1 MNIVDFEK
9 DVSQVILDRGY
20 LYYRDNKIKSY
31 KRDSDEF
38 IFNVDGTENYEVKVQ
53 IDDNNIKNS
62 RCNCP
67 YDFTF
72 TCKHEVAAY
81 YKIREIIEKLD
92 EKIYRDVVFEPEAG
106 SLIDDYKENLENL
119 ERIKSE
125 NRKQIENLLATYSKE
140 KMLHILLEIADK
152 NIDVR
157 DRLLKEIELRTN
169 EKLDEKEF
177 LKKYNKKIDDL
188 FLEYEELEEEA
199 IEYYENGYSYN
210 RDYWDDCDDDYVDT
224 DKLENEISEVF
235 SDIDGLLN
243 DLNCLKLSMK
253 ILEGIDNLHKKTE
266 TTYYQ
271 SAWKIGMDYFKEK
284 LANVGNLSNTTR
296 LEIFNRINKLN
307 VEVADEYKIAVDTGL
322 LVQFCDLPGVKE
334 VLLSKLNFVNK
345 GYRDE
350 DINNRIAE
358 IMYNIYKKTND
369 KEGLEKSL
377 KTLLQYESIRD
388 IYINKLEKNNNL
400 EAILEETKP
409 WSEQGKHRKKWLEYR
424 LQIFRTSNNM
434 EEQIKTLESLVLL
447 GEFSY
452 YESLKNIHKENFD
465 KYYQKLLR
473 KAKKKQEIWCEI
485 IVLEN
490 DVDEMLDYLRQY
502 SDEIT
507 EYASIIRD
515 KYFEEARNM
524 YMNYI
529 FDISEPVADRSH
541 YRKICSHIVKYKN
554 LFGLEEGIALVDYL
568 DDKYKK
574 RRAFREEL
582 RGILGGYK

>member
-1 MNIVDFEK
+1 M
-9 DVSQVILDRGY
+9 
-20 LYYRDNKIKSY
+20 
-31 KRDSDEF
+31 
-38 IFNVDGTENYEVKVQ
+38 
-53 IDDNNIKNS
+53 
-62 RCNCP
+62 
-67 YDFTF
+67 
-72 TCKHEVAAY
+72 
-81 YKIREIIEKLD
+81 
-92 EKIYRDVVFEPEAG
+92 
-106 SLIDDYKENLENL
+106 IDDYKENLENL

-243 DLNCLKLSMK
+243 DLDCLKLSMK

-334 VLLSKLNFVNK
+334 VLLSKLNFANK

-377 KTLLQYESIRD
+377 KALLQYESIRD

-409 WSEQGKHRKKWLEYR
+409 WSEQGKYRKKWLEYR

-434 EEQIKTLESLVLL
+434 EEQIKVLESLVLL

-452 YESLKNIHKENFD
+452 YESLKNIYKENFD

>member
-157 DRLLKEIELRTN
+157 DRFLKEIELRTN

-243 DLNCLKLSMK
+243 DLDCLKLSMK
-253 ILEGIDNLHKKTE
+253 ILEDIDNLHKKTE

-271 SAWKIGMDYFKEK
+271 SAWEIGMDYFKEK

-307 VEVADEYKIAVDTGL
+307 VEVVDEYKIAVDTGL

-334 VLLSKLNFVNK
+334 VLLSKLNFANK

-350 DINNRIAE
+350 DINNRTAE

-424 LQIFRTSNNM
+424 LQIFRTLNNM

>member
-140 KMLHILLEIADK
+140 KMLHILLEIADE
-152 NIDVR
+152 NIDIR

-188 FLEYEELEEEA
+188 LLEYEELEEEA

-210 RDYWDDCDDDYVDT
+210 RDYWDDYDDDYIDT

-243 DLNCLKLSMK
+243 DLDCLKLSMK

-350 DINNRIAE
+350 DINNRTAE

-434 EEQIKTLESLVLL
+434 EEQIKALESLVLL

-473 KAKKKQEIWCEI
+473 KVKKKQEIWCEI

>member
-81 YKIREIIEKLD
+81 YKIKEIIEKLD

-157 DRLLKEIELRTN
+157 DRFLKEIELRIN

-243 DLNCLKLSMK
+243 DLDCLKLSMK

-350 DINNRIAE
+350 DINNRTAE

>member
-188 FLEYEELEEEA
+188 FLEYKELEEEA

-243 DLNCLKLSMK
+243 DLDCLKLSMK

-271 SAWKIGMDYFKEK
+271 SAWKIGMDYFKEN

-350 DINNRIAE
+350 DINNRTAE
-358 IMYNIYKKTND
+358 IIYNIYKKTND
-369 KEGLEKSL
+369 EEGLEKSL

-409 WSEQGKHRKKWLEYR
+409 WSEQGKHRKKWLGYR

-434 EEQIKTLESLVLL
+434 EEQIKVLESLVLL

-452 YESLKNIHKENFD
+452 YEELKNIYKEDFD

-473 KAKKKQEIWCEI
+473 KAKKKQKIWCEI

>member
-243 DLNCLKLSMK
+243 DLDCLKLSMK

-307 VEVADEYKIAVDTGL
+307 VEIADEYKIAVDTGL

-377 KTLLQYESIRD
+377 KALLQYESIRD

-434 EEQIKTLESLVLL
+434 EKQIKTLESLVLL

>member
-177 LKKYNKKIDDL
+177 LKKYNKK
-188 FLEYEELEEEA
+188 
-199 IEYYENGYSYN
+199 N
-210 RDYWDDCDDDYVDT
+210 R
-224 DKLENEISEVF
+224 
-235 SDIDGLLN
+235 
-243 DLNCLKLSMK
+243 
-253 ILEGIDNLHKKTE
+253 
-266 TTYYQ
+266 
-271 SAWKIGMDYFKEK
+271 
-284 LANVGNLSNTTR
+284 
-296 LEIFNRINKLN
+296 
-307 VEVADEYKIAVDTGL
+307 
-322 LVQFCDLPGVKE
+322 
-334 VLLSKLNFVNK
+334 
-345 GYRDE
+345 
-350 DINNRIAE
+350 
-358 IMYNIYKKTND
+358 
-369 KEGLEKSL
+369 
-377 KTLLQYESIRD
+377 
-388 IYINKLEKNNNL
+388 
-400 EAILEETKP
+400 
-409 WSEQGKHRKKWLEYR
+409 
-424 LQIFRTSNNM
+424 
-434 EEQIKTLESLVLL
+434 
-447 GEFSY
+447 
-452 YESLKNIHKENFD
+452 
-465 KYYQKLLR
+465 
-473 KAKKKQEIWCEI
+473 
-485 IVLEN
+485 
-490 DVDEMLDYLRQY
+490 
-502 SDEIT
+502 
-507 EYASIIRD
+507 
-515 KYFEEARNM
+515 
-524 YMNYI
+524 
-529 FDISEPVADRSH
+529 
-541 YRKICSHIVKYKN
+541 
-554 LFGLEEGIALVDYL
+554 
-568 DDKYKK
+568 
-574 RRAFREEL
+574 
-582 RGILGGYK
+582 

>member
-92 EKIYRDVVFEPEAG
+92 GKIYRDVVFEPEAG

-140 KMLHILLEIADK
+140 KMLHILLEIADE
-152 NIDVR
+152 NVDIR

-210 RDYWDDCDDDYVDT
+210 RDYWDDYDDDYVDT

-243 DLNCLKLSMK
+243 DLDCLKLSMK
-253 ILEGIDNLHKKTE
+253 ILEGIDNLYKKTE

-271 SAWKIGMDYFKEK
+271 SVWEIGMDYFKEK
-284 LANVGNLSNTTR
+284 LANVENLSNTTR

-350 DINNRIAE
+350 DINNRTAE

-434 EEQIKTLESLVLL
+434 EEQIKALESLVLL

>member
-140 KMLHILLEIADK
+140 KMLHILLEIADE
-152 NIDVR
+152 NIDIR

-210 RDYWDDCDDDYVDT
+210 RDYWDDYDDDYIDT

-243 DLNCLKLSMK
+243 DLDCLKLSMK

-350 DINNRIAE
+350 DINNRTAE

-434 EEQIKTLESLVLL
+434 EEQIKALESLVLL

-473 KAKKKQEIWCEI
+473 KVKKKQEIWCEI

>member
-81 YKIREIIEKLD
+81 YKIKEIIEKLD

-157 DRLLKEIELRTN
+157 DRLLKEIELRIN

-243 DLNCLKLSMK
+243 DLDCLKLSMK

-350 DINNRIAE
+350 DINNRTAE

>member
-140 KMLHILLEIADK
+140 KMLHILLEIADE
-152 NIDVR
+152 NIDIR

-188 FLEYEELEEEA
+188 LLEYEELEEEA

-210 RDYWDDCDDDYVDT
+210 RDYWDDYDDDYIDT

-243 DLNCLKLSMK
+243 DLDCLKLSMK

-284 LANVGNLSNTTR
+284 LANVGNSSNTTR

-350 DINNRIAE
+350 DINNRTAE

-434 EEQIKTLESLVLL
+434 EEQIKALESLVLL

-473 KAKKKQEIWCEI
+473 KVKKKQEIWCEI

>member
-140 KMLHILLEIADK
+140 KMLHILLEIADE
-152 NIDVR
+152 NIDIR

-210 RDYWDDCDDDYVDT
+210 RDYWDDYDDDYIDT

-243 DLNCLKLSMK
+243 DLDCLKLSMK

-350 DINNRIAE
+350 DINNRTAE

-434 EEQIKTLESLVLL
+434 EEQIKALESLVLL

-473 KAKKKQEIWCEI
+473 KVKKKQEIWCEI

-582 RGILGGYK
+582 RGILDGYK

>member
-243 DLNCLKLSMK
+243 DLDCLKLSMK

-334 VLLSKLNFVNK
+334 VLLSKLNFANK

-377 KTLLQYESIRD
+377 KALLQYESIRD

-409 WSEQGKHRKKWLEYR
+409 WSEQGKYRKKWLEYR

-434 EEQIKTLESLVLL
+434 EEQIKVLESLVLL

-452 YESLKNIHKENFD
+452 YESLKNIYKENFD